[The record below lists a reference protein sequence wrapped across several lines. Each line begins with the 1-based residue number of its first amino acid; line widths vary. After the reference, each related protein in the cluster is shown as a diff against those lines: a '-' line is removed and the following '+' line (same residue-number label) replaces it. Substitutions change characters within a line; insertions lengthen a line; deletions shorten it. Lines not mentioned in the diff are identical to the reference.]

1 MITDHVRVEVT
12 PNLAKDRVVE
22 RSPAFG
28 TGDSS
33 GHDQQGRDARTDDE
47 VAHSRPSK
55 HVRLSCQRVQCGLEI
70 VYG

>member
-1 MITDHVRVEVT
+1 MITDLVRVEVT

-28 TGDSS
+28 TGNSS
-33 GHDQQGRDARTDDE
+33 GHDQGRDAGTDDK